1 MIERYSRKVMR
12 DIWTEES
19 KFNAYLKVEI
29 SNAKAWASL
38 GIVPKEDLPKLDK
51 ATFTVSRIKEI
62 EEVTKHDV
70 VAFTR
75 CVGESL
81 GDEKKWIHYGLTST
95 DVVDT
100 ANGYLLKQA
109 NNI

>member
-38 GIVPKEDLPKLDK
+38 GVVPDRK
-51 ATFTVSRIKEI
+51 S
-62 EEVTKHDV
+62 V
-70 VAFTR
+70 V
-75 CVGESL
+75 
-81 GDEKKWIHYGLTST
+81 
-95 DVVDT
+95 
-100 ANGYLLKQA
+100 
-109 NNI
+109 